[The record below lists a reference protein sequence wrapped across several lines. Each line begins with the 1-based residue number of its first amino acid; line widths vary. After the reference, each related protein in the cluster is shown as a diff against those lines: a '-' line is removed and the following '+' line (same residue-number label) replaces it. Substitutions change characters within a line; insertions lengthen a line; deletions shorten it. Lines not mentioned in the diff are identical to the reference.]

1 MEIRLTL
8 LNSLG
13 KFTKD
18 FIRRLEASLLL
29 LLTEAV
35 LYRGVND
42 RLGTKEV
49 RNGVLVFGGKH
60 HKYFFFENAVKITFY
75 FDNAMKEQALC
86 RLNS

>member
-1 MEIRLTL
+1 MELCLTF

-18 FIRRLEASLLL
+18 FVRRLEASLLL
-29 LLTEAV
+29 LMTEPV

-49 RNGVLVFGGKH
+49 RNGVLVFGSKH

-75 FDNAMKEQALC
+75 FDNAMKEQELC